1 LLLVAFILF
10 RPGFFWDFAFPPY
23 TERPARDIEAVVRD
37 VPDGGFLYLD
47 VAGETILG
55 DRVNRLVALRA
66 GEASKSPRER
76 LAGAGLQLRETAGEV
91 QVLAVAF
98 GSSAAKAGIRTGWT
112 IRNVLVAADRPA
124 KEWMF
129 IPALVVLGAVVAIQ
143 RRRRTR

>member
-1 LLLVAFILF
+1 
-10 RPGFFWDFAFPPY
+10 
-23 TERPARDIEAVVRD
+23 
-37 VPDGGFLYLD
+37 VPDGGFLHLG

-55 DRVNRLVALRA
+55 DRVNRVVALRA
-66 GEASKSPRER
+66 GEASKSPGER

-98 GSSAAKAGIRTGWT
+98 GSSAAKAGIRAGWT